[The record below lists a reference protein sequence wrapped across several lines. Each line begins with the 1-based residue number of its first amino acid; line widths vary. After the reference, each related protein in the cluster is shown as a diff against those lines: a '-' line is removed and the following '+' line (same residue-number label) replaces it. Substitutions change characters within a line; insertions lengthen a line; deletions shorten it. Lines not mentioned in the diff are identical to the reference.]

1 MTTADA
7 VVIGAGHNG
16 LVAANLLA
24 DAGWDVVVLEATPF
38 VGGAVRSGEIAAPGH
53 ISDLCSS
60 FYPFAAASPILRD
73 LDLGRYGLTWRHSP
87 SVLAHAISHENVTV
101 LESDVHGTAE
111 SVARSAP
118 GDGEAWLEL
127 YRQWKRISE
136 PLRNAIFAPLPP
148 VRSGVNLVARL
159 GTAETVRLVR
169 RLLLSVRELGEE
181 LFDGEGARVLLTGNA
196 LHSDVSPEGTGSGV
210 YGWLLAMI
218 GQEFG
223 FPAAAGGAQSITDA
237 LTARLAE
244 RGGTVETGARVERLV
259 VGNGAVLGAVT
270 DDGRA
275 WRARKAVLAD
285 VPAPTLYRDLIEA
298 RHLPGRLLEDM
309 ENFRLD
315 RPVLKLDWALSSAM
329 PWKDHRLADVGTVH
343 IGGDT
348 AGLTK
353 WAASLA
359 ADEVPKNPFVLFG
372 QPNVADPDRSR
383 PGKQAVWAYT
393 HLPKSFADL
402 PADDERILAYAERLE
417 AMVAELA
424 PGFGSSVVGRSVQAP
439 KEFVVKNPSMIGGA
453 LGAGTSAPGQQLI
466 FRPVPGLGRAD
477 TPVDRL
483 FLAGAAA
490 HPGPGVHGGPGANA
504 AKAAL
509 RRAGVLTGGLY
520 RAVIAGANRLVY

>member
-196 LHSDVSPEGTGSGV
+196 LHSDVSPEGTG
-210 YGWLLAMI
+210 
-218 GQEFG
+218 
-223 FPAAAGGAQSITDA
+223 
-237 LTARLAE
+237 
-244 RGGTVETGARVERLV
+244 
-259 VGNGAVLGAVT
+259 
-270 DDGRA
+270 
-275 WRARKAVLAD
+275 
-285 VPAPTLYRDLIEA
+285 
-298 RHLPGRLLEDM
+298 
-309 ENFRLD
+309 
-315 RPVLKLDWALSSAM
+315 
-329 PWKDHRLADVGTVH
+329 
-343 IGGDT
+343 
-348 AGLTK
+348 
-353 WAASLA
+353 
-359 ADEVPKNPFVLFG
+359 
-372 QPNVADPDRSR
+372 
-383 PGKQAVWAYT
+383 
-393 HLPKSFADL
+393 
-402 PADDERILAYAERLE
+402 
-417 AMVAELA
+417 
-424 PGFGSSVVGRSVQAP
+424 
-439 KEFVVKNPSMIGGA
+439 
-453 LGAGTSAPGQQLI
+453 
-466 FRPVPGLGRAD
+466 
-477 TPVDRL
+477 
-483 FLAGAAA
+483 
-490 HPGPGVHGGPGANA
+490 
-504 AKAAL
+504 
-509 RRAGVLTGGLY
+509 
-520 RAVIAGANRLVY
+520 

>member
-7 VVIGAGHNG
+7 VVVGAGHNG

-24 DAGWDVVVLEATPF
+24 DAGWDVVVLEATAFP
-38 VGGAVRSGEIAAPGH
+38 GGAVRSGEIAAPGH
-53 ISDLCSS
+53 RSDLCSS
-60 FYPFAAASPILRD
+60 FYPFAAASPILRG
-73 LDLGRYGLTWRHSP
+73 LDLGRHGLEWRHSP
-87 SVLAHAISHENVTV
+87 SVLAHVASHESVTIM
-101 LESDVHGTAE
+101 ERDAAGTAE
-111 SVARSAP
+111 SVAAFAP

-148 VRSGVNLVARL
+148 VRSGVGLLGRL
-159 GTAETVRLVR
+159 GSAETLRLVR

-223 FPAAAGGAQSITDA
+223 FPAASGGAQTITDA
-237 LTARLAE
+237 LIARLAE
-244 RGGTVETGARVERLV
+244 RGGRVETGARVDRLV
-259 VGNGAVLGAVT
+259 VGNGKVLGAVT
-270 DDGRA
+270 DDGRS
-275 WRARKAVLAD
+275 WRARQAVLAD
-285 VPAPTLYRDLIEA
+285 VPAPTLYRDLVDA
-298 RHLPGRLLEDM
+298 RHLPERLMADLEG
-309 ENFRLD
+309 FRFD
-315 RPVLKLDWALSSAM
+315 RPVLKLDWALSSPV
-329 PWKDHRLADVGTVH
+329 PWKDHRLADAGTVH

-359 ADEVPKNPFVLFG
+359 VDEVPEEPFILFG
-372 QPNVADPDRSR
+372 QPNVADPLRSR

-393 HLPKSFADL
+393 HLPKSFAKL
-402 PADDERILAYAERLE
+402 AADDERVLAYVERME
-417 AMVAELA
+417 AKLAELA

-439 KEFVVKNPSMIGGA
+439 KEFAVKNPSMIGGA
-453 LGAGTSAPGQQLI
+453 LGAGTSSPGQQLV

-477 TPVDRL
+477 TPIDRL

-509 RRAGVLTGGLY
+509 RRAGRLTGGLY
-520 RAVIAGANRLVY
+520 RAVITGANRLVY